1 MNQTALPEG
10 QGQRQPRSP
19 VTLAVL
25 GVVALAM
32 VAALIG
38 LGIWQVER
46 LAWKQQLIAS
56 IDTRIHAAPEAAP
69 GPDEWPTI
77 NAPDDTYRR
86 VEARGTFL
94 HARTSFVQAAT
105 ERGGGFWVMTP
116 LATDRGFTILV
127 NRGFIP
133 PDARAGIARIQA
145 PESASVTGLLR
156 ISEPGGGFLR
166 SNDPAAGRWYSRD
179 VAAIVQA
186 RKIDRAAP
194 YFIDA
199 AANPDPAALP
209 VGGLTVIRFP
219 NHHLGYALTWFTLA
233 AMVAGGYMLLM
244 REEIRLR
251 RARGRT

>member
-19 VTLAVL
+19 VTLTVL
-25 GVVALAM
+25 SVVALALI
-32 VAALIG
+32 AALIG
-38 LGIWQVER
+38 LGVWQVER

-56 IDTRIHAAPEAAP
+56 IDTRIHAAPVAAP
-69 GPDEWPTI
+69 GPDQWPTI
-77 NAPDDTYRR
+77 NAARDAYRR
-86 VEARGTFL
+86 VEAHGTFL
-94 HARTSFVQAAT
+94 HAQTSFVQAAT

-127 NRGFIP
+127 NRGFVP
-133 PDARAGIARIQA
+133 PDARAGIARIQTA
-145 PESASVTGLLR
+145 EPGSVTGLLR

-179 VAAIVQA
+179 VAAIAQA
-186 RKIDRAAP
+186 QRIDQAAP

-199 AANPDPAALP
+199 AASPDPAALP
-209 VGGLTVIRFP
+209 VGGLTVISFP

-233 AMVAGGYMLLM
+233 AMVIGGYMLLM
-244 REEIRLR
+244 RDEIRLR
-251 RARGRT
+251 RAQTRS

>member
-10 QGQRQPRSP
+10 QGQRPPRSP
-19 VTLAVL
+19 VTLTVL
-25 GVVALAM
+25 SAVALAL
-32 VAALIG
+32 VAALIS
-38 LGIWQVER
+38 LGVWQVER

-56 IDTRIHAAPEAAP
+56 IDTRIHAAPVAAP
-69 GPDEWPTI
+69 GPDQWPTI
-77 NAPDDTYRR
+77 NAARDAYRR

-94 HARTSFVQAAT
+94 HPQTSFVQAAT

-127 NRGFIP
+127 NRGFVP
-133 PDARAGIARIQA
+133 PAARADIAKVQT
-145 PESASVTGLLR
+145 PEPASVIGLLR
-156 ISEPGGGFLR
+156 ITEPGGGFLR

-179 VAAIVQA
+179 VTAIAAAQ
-186 RKIDRAAP
+186 KIEHVAP

-209 VGGLTVIRFP
+209 VGGLTVISFP

-233 AMVAGGYMLLM
+233 AMVIGGYMLLM
-244 REEIRLR
+244 REELKLR
-251 RARGRT
+251 RVRDGS